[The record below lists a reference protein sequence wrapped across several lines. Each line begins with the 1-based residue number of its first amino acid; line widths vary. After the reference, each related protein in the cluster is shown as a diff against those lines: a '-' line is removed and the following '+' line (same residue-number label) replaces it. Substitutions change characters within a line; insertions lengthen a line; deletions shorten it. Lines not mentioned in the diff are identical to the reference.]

1 MNTTI
6 PMRQRAAA
14 VDSVPALHV
23 DGLRAGYQGSQI
35 VRGVSLDVGARE
47 ILAIVGR
54 NGVGKTTLVKAIV
67 GLVRATAGRLVL
79 AGTDITRLSAVH
91 RVRRGIGYVPQG
103 RGIFTRLTVSEN
115 LRMGALVGGRGESS
129 VEQVFE
135 WFPILKKRLNQNA
148 GTLSGGEQ
156 QMLSIGRV
164 LSGRPGLLILDEPSE
179 GVQPNIVEQI
189 AAVISERN
197 AAGLP
202 VIIVEQNIDMLEE
215 LAHRCVVID
224 KGGIA
229 AVLPPAELAR
239 PEVARQFLAI

>member
-1 MNTTI
+1 MSTSI
-6 PMRQRAAA
+6 SIQERAAA
-14 VDSVPALHV
+14 VDEVAALRV
-23 DGLRAGYQGSQI
+23 EGLRAGYQGSQI
-35 VRGVSLDVGARE
+35 VRGVSLQVSPRE

-67 GLVRATAGRLVL
+67 GLVPVTAGRLVL
-79 AGTDITRLSAVH
+79 AGADVTRLSAVH
-91 RVRRGIGYVPQG
+91 RVRRGVGYVPQG
-103 RGIFTRLTVSEN
+103 RGIFTRLTVAEN
-115 LRMGALVGGRGESS
+115 LRMGALVGGRGGSS
-129 VEQVFE
+129 VEQVFN

-164 LSGRPGLLILDEPSE
+164 LSGSPGLLILDEPSE

-189 AAVISERN
+189 AAVIRERN

-202 VIIVEQNIDMLEE
+202 VIIVEQNIHMLED

-224 KGGIA
+224 KGSIA

-239 PEVARQFLAI
+239 PEVARQYLAI